1 MRYVFVEHIGTF
13 RTNSLAVEGLN
24 REEIGIEEIF
34 VPNEAESY
42 GQ

>member
-1 MRYVFVEHIGTF
+1 MTRGGVKTS
-13 RTNSLAVEGLN
+13 SLAVEGLN

-34 VPNEAESY
+34 VPNEAESN